1 MYNPKI
7 KTSFLAYVF
16 GTLGLKKLV
25 LIFDCT
31 ILYPWKAVYNYTI
44 QEITIPVSLRNRL
57 ISSGLEPVLS
67 HTEKLRIT
75 SYYIQFSTNIKMFN
89 REIKTVF

>member
-7 KTSFLAYVF
+7 KTSFLDYVF
-16 GTLGLKKLV
+16 GTSGLKKLV

-57 ISSGLEPVLS
+57 ISGGLEPVLS
-67 HTEKLRIT
+67 HTGKIT
-75 SYYIQFSTNIKMFN
+75 YNIVLYL
-89 REIKTVF
+89 VFYEYKNVQS